1 MQDIVGALLGA
12 GLVSSGFILKF
23 IFDKAVPTQQNKDK
37 MFTNMAFAGEILCG
51 HVDTVPIEE
60 DDPWNY
66 LLEPC
71 DKPALVTMGGLSMC
85 EDHRDA
91 YLLDMGERSK

>member
-1 MQDIVGALLGA
+1 VQVIVGALLGA
-12 GLVSSGFILKF
+12 GLISSGFIIKWVL
-23 IFDKAVPTQQNKDK
+23 DRARPTQQNKDK

-51 HVDTVPIEE
+51 HVDTVPTEE

-71 DKPALVTMGGLSMC
+71 DNPALVTMGGLSMC
-85 EDHRDA
+85 EAHRDE
-91 YLLDMGERSK
+91 YLLGMGERSK